1 MCGEMKET
9 VHAKSIERVVKA
21 HPSLYLRIAHPKM
34 VRACE

>member
-9 VHAKSIERVVKA
+9 LHAKSTKRVAEA